1 MTTIFVL
8 CCCQPTV
15 FHSLDSSIS
24 ITAASGGSSGTTTY
38 NEKSCYNILRLQV
51 FKISFNVSTDLI
63 TSSFGGSVAA
73 GATFAFFFA
82 AFFFFF
88 AGFFFGD
95 GFGCRFNGFGK
106 LWDEIHWNRFEYM
119 LDLKTIYLLLII
131 GFFFTLTP
139 LLLKRHVKNKILVVL

>member
-1 MTTIFVL
+1 M
-8 CCCQPTV
+8 
-15 FHSLDSSIS
+15 
-24 ITAASGGSSGTTTY
+24 
-38 NEKSCYNILRLQV
+38 RLQV

-106 LWDEIHWNRFEYM
+106 LWDEIHSNRFEYM
-119 LDLKTIYLLLII
+119 LDLKTFYLLLIF
-131 GFFFTLTP
+131 GFFFALTP
-139 LLLKRHVKNKILVVL
+139 LLLKRHVKNKILVIL

>member
-1 MTTIFVL
+1 MVLNVFFFDLSKNIFDALTNIFVL

-24 ITAASGGSSGTTTY
+24 ITAASGGSSGTTSY

-95 GFGCRFNGFGK
+95 GFGCRINGF
-106 LWDEIHWNRFEYM
+106 YQS
-119 LDLKTIYLLLII
+119 LDDYD
-131 GFFFTLTP
+131 
-139 LLLKRHVKNKILVVL
+139 ILVTYSYRS